1 MEERKREREV
11 DNDDDYV
18 SRNEAIDRRGVVSCC
33 ANIMLIVCS
42 HIVIM
47 CQQNSRAR
55 VYRAVITGGV
65 SRLRG
70 ERVKIAL
77 VGFGVGRVG
86 TCWYLAVHSTT
97 YSSMVLYT
105 YEHSFEDRSKRCLAY
120 NIAYLHRSPTASMRP
135 FPAPC

>member
-18 SRNEAIDRRGVVSCC
+18 SRNEAIDRRGVVSCG

-55 VYRAVITGGV
+55 VYRAVITEGGGV
-65 SRLRG
+65 QIARG
-70 ERVKIAL
+70 TRKDS
-77 VGFGVGRVG
+77 FGRIWRG
-86 TCWYLAVHSTT
+86 TCWY
-97 YSSMVLYT
+97 VLVLSC
-105 YEHSFEDRSKRCLAY
+105 SFDHVLV
-120 NIAYLHRSPTASMRP
+120 NGIVYL
-135 FPAPC
+135 